1 MTMKGRRH
9 FGTGGLLLVLA
20 TAAQELQAQTPAPVI
35 INAERLT
42 TAQVRTFERQYRV
55 RIVPGRYWYD
65 RISGAWGVEGGP
77 TVGLIVPGLTLGGSL
92 RPDASR
98 GSTFVWVNGRRLP
111 WQDLIALQQLTGPI
125 QPGRYWLDARGNAG
139 YEGGPALVNLQ
150 QLAARGRNSSW
161 SYYTRSTDASV
172 GGDGNFWY
180 YIDRTTS
187 ATGGH

>member
-1 MTMKGRRH
+1 
-9 FGTGGLLLVLA
+9 
-20 TAAQELQAQTPAPVI
+20 
-35 INAERLT
+35 
-42 TAQVRTFERQYRV
+42 
-55 RIVPGRYWYD
+55 
-65 RISGAWGVEGGP
+65 
-77 TVGLIVPGLTLGGSL
+77 L

>member
-1 MTMKGRRH
+1 
-9 FGTGGLLLVLA
+9 VLA

-42 TAQVRTFERQYRV
+42 TAQVRAFERQYRV

-77 TVGLIVPGLTLGGSL
+77 TVGLIVPGLALGAL
-92 RPDASR
+92 RPEASR
-98 GSTFVWVNGRRLP
+98 GTTFVWVNGRRLP